1 LLYNSPLGVSSPQ
14 SSLLD
19 IQSATIERTEVLTN
33 PDDMIKISLRIFE
46 QLSESMDAICDNKGV
61 QVTINTKPI
70 WDGMHVLKSKGVKL
84 RWITDITEE
93 NPSLKPRF
101 SHIFYGV

>member
-93 NPSLKPRF
+93 NLDRCKEFMLK
-101 SHIFYGV
+101 IL